1 MGNIVVNENVKE
13 ICFMFNVFLSSKPCV
28 GSAWSWYSPE
38 IIRRHFPRKCRNVD
52 GSMKLSL
59 PLSRSY
65 TFFRRIVTVF
75 LLAVQSWFETCLL
88 RNLKELFFIFCL
100 LSSRFFE
107 LYYCVVPMHCYPCYL
122 AFLLCSWKIRR
133 KQISNQMK
141 RPFFSSFTSAPE
153 ASPGAEMSLTHR
165 GI

>member
-38 IIRRHFPRKCRNVD
+38 IIRRHFPRKRRNVD

-59 PLSRSY
+59 QLSRSY
-65 TFFRRIVTVF
+65 TFFRCIVTVF

-100 LSSRFFE
+100 LPSRFFWVILLCCANTLLPLLPCVFTLQLKNPAE
-107 LYYCVVPMHCYPCYL
+107 TDIKPNEKAIFQFLY
-122 AFLLCSWKIRR
+122 LCSW
-133 KQISNQMK
+133 SESWCWNE
-141 RPFFSSFTSAPE
+141 FHS
-153 ASPGAEMSLTHR
+153 
-165 GI
+165 